1 MLSRNTLKKLLLG
14 TTLVVL
20 VACTSSPTEAPP
32 AVTEP
37 PPQPAE
43 PSEPPTEDKMIV
55 FGDISDDPGEVIEGT
70 QPLADYV
77 AANLSDFGIT
87 AGRVKI
93 AATADEMVQLL
104 ESGKV
109 DLYFDS
115 VYPATLISDASG
127 AQPFL
132 RRWRY
137 GVEEYYTIIFASVES
152 GIATADDLPGHM
164 IALDNPFST
173 SGFLLPA
180 VYLVER
186 DLNLVGRQSYGDS
199 VAEDEVGFVFSYDDE
214 NTLQWVLSGLVAAGA
229 TDDYNYNVAFP
240 PEAREKLI
248 VLTET
253 ESVPRQVVVAR
264 PGLDPELLEAIKQVL
279 ITAHESEAGQ
289 AALEPFQTSR
299 FDEFPEGI
307 EAAQNRMREMMEVVQ
322 DIPMP

>member
-1 MLSRNTLKKLLLG
+1 
-14 TTLVVL
+14 
-20 VACTSSPTEAPP
+20 
-32 AVTEP
+32 
-37 PPQPAE
+37 
-43 PSEPPTEDKMIV
+43 V

-87 AGRVKI
+87 AGQVKI
-93 AATADEMVQLL
+93 TATADEMAQLL
-104 ESGKV
+104 ESGEV

-115 VYPATLISDASG
+115 VYPATLISDTSG

-152 GIATADDLPGHM
+152 GITTVDDLPGHM

-180 VYLVER
+180 VYLVGH
-186 DLNLVGRQSYGDS
+186 DLKLAGKQSYGDS

-240 PEAREKLI
+240 SEAREKL
-248 VLTET
+248 VLLTET

-279 ITAHESEAGQ
+279 TTAHESEAGQ

-307 EAAQNRMREMMEVVQ
+307 EAAQNRMREMMDVVQ